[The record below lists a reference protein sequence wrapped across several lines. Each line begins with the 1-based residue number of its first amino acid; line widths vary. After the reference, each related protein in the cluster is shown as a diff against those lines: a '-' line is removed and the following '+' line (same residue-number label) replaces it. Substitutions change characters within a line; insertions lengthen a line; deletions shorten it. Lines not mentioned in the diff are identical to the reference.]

1 MAASSPSRCIIAPP
15 AKSCRSTTRAR
26 PAQSPYKLLR
36 NIVNREPPTAADCGS
51 HRLAPARWP
60 TLANPAQLRV
70 LNALSALALGLASD
84 GSPDGNPWSRSP
96 RQGAWVE
103 IGSGMIRSVEN
114 FTVCGLSHTTA
125 GANRV
130 ECSFSLDLRPAT
142 NGRPSFVHLR
152 DSARAN
158 HAFCWNLGTPLREAT
173 NRRWGFES
181 PVRKPTPPGQHIRL
195 ERRFVRFQDVTRKA
209 RKMLRLRS
217 IGAKAEFKAKGS
229 NNLGVC
235 AHAPAQTAGRTSAP
249 R

>member
-26 PAQSPYKLLR
+26 PAQSPYKFFR

-51 HRLAPARWP
+51 HRLPPARWP

-84 GSPDGNPWSRSP
+84 RPPDGNPWSRSP

-114 FTVCGLSHTTA
+114 FTVCELCHTTA

-130 ECSFSLDLRPAT
+130 ECSYSLDLRPAT

-158 HAFCWNLGTPLREAT
+158 HAFCWNLGTL
-173 NRRWGFES
+173 
-181 PVRKPTPPGQHIRL
+181 
-195 ERRFVRFQDVTRKA
+195 A
-209 RKMLRLRS
+209 RDNQS
-217 IGAKAEFKAKGS
+217 A
-229 NNLGVC
+229 LGNFRARV
-235 AHAPAQTAGRTSAP
+235 A
-249 R
+249 